1 MTAPPSREAAG
12 RSVFGRGPF
21 PPILSRLFWPRVL
34 KRWLPTSL
42 MGRSLLI
49 FVLPVALMQMAVGW
63 VFIDSHWQT
72 ETARLSDALAGDIIW
87 LAESY
92 ERGPTTVRFDRL
104 ADRAQRTL
112 GLSITLTP
120 GASLPAYVPPPAPL
134 LSPFAPGDQPLRDAL
149 THRLRRPFWLESVG
163 SHVEIRV
170 QLRQGVLR
178 VIASRSRAFADREH
192 QFLVWLMVFTLL
204 STLIAILFTRN
215 QVRAIERLA
224 NAADAFGRGGDVP
237 RFKPHGASE
246 VRKAAYAFIAMKE
259 RIQRH
264 IDQRTALLASVS
276 HDLRTPLTRL
286 KLEAAMAEPSPR
298 LDAIKR
304 DLAEM
309 EHMIDE
315 YLAFARGEGG
325 EAVQAVV
332 LRELIEAVG
341 DGASRIGVLLTIDA
355 DPGLVARVR
364 PNTFK
369 RALSNLIMNAA
380 AHGKTVAVAARA
392 RAGGGIEIVVDD
404 DGPGIAPERYEEAFK
419 PFSRLDEARNQNEK
433 GVGLGL
439 AIARDVVRG
448 HGGEITLA
456 RSPLGGLRA
465 VVRLPG

>member
-1 MTAPPSREAAG
+1 MTAPARQVA
-12 RSVFGRGPF
+12 GRGPF

-49 FVLPVALMQMAVGW
+49 FVLPVALMQLAVGW
-63 VFIDSHWQT
+63 VFIDNHWQT
-72 ETARLSDALAGDIIW
+72 ETARLSDALAGDIVW

-92 ERGPTTVRFDRL
+92 EHGPTPTRFDRL
-104 ADRAQRTL
+104 AARAQRTL
-112 GLSITLTP
+112 GLAITLTS
-120 GASLPAYVPPPAPL
+120 ATSLPAYAPPPAPVF
-134 LSPFAPGDQPLRDAL
+134 SPFAPQDQSLRESL
-149 THRLRRPFWLESVG
+149 THRLGRPFWLDSSG

-170 QLRQGVLR
+170 KLHQGVLR
-178 VIASRSRAFADREH
+178 VVASRSRAFADREH
-192 QFLVWLMVFTLL
+192 QFLVWLVVFTLV

-224 NAADAFGRGGDVP
+224 EAADAFGRGGEIP

-286 KLEAAMAEPSPR
+286 KLEAALAEPSPR

-325 EAVQAVV
+325 EAMQTTA
-332 LRELIEAVG
+332 LRDLIETVG
-341 DGASRIGVLLTIDA
+341 EGATRIGVVLTIDA
-355 DPGLVARVR
+355 DGGLAAQVR
-364 PNTFK
+364 PNAFK

-380 AHGKTVAVAARA
+380 AHGKTVAVAART
-392 RAGGGIEIVVDD
+392 RANGGIEIVVDD

-448 HGGEITLA
+448 LGGEVTLD

-465 VVRLPG
+465 LVRLPG